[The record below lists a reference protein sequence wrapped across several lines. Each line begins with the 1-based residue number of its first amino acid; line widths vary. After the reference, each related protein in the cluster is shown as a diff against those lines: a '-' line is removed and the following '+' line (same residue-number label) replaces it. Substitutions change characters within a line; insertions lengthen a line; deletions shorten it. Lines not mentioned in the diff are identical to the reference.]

1 MVITFAFAYLADI
14 LIFSH
19 YFMEHVQHVILFLQ
33 RLLENRLYVKA
44 KKCYFHATSVN
55 FLGYVIRRRVVWADP
70 AKVKAIAD
78 ESLFLPTE
86 NNDSKVANFNKR
98 LICNYTS
105 LAAPLK
111 QLTSIKHPRV
121 CSAPT
126 EKTISRLR

>member
-1 MVITFAFAYLADI
+1 MVITFAFAYLDDV

-70 AKVKAIAD
+70 NRERLLLANPFFYLQKTTIPR
-78 ESLFLPTE
+78 LP
-86 NNDSKVANFNKR
+86 
-98 LICNYTS
+98 I
-105 LAAPLK
+105 
-111 QLTSIKHPRV
+111 LTKG
-121 CSAPT
+121 
-126 EKTISRLR
+126 